1 MIMPGLGETTA
12 MLARLKR
19 GAPMTSSEPEG
30 AGVLTETRSFGAN
43 PGALKMWSYAPPHL
57 PKGAPLVVVLHG
69 CTQTAKGYAVHA
81 GWIALAE
88 RLGFAV
94 LAPEQS
100 AANNP
105 NRCFNWFAPDDIA
118 RGRGEAASIAA
129 MIAAA
134 MDAFGSDP
142 QRVFISGLSAGG
154 AMTAVMLAT
163 YPELFAGGAII
174 AGLPFGVAKSVPD
187 ALRVMG
193 RGDGRDA
200 DALAGLVRDAAP
212 SAARPLQLVIWHG
225 DADGT
230 VNPANGRDLSLQ
242 WVTALNLEAAPGDTA
257 AKRGRTMSVWRGEGP
272 DAAVVEM
279 HMVEGL
285 GHGTPLSTRLE
296 GDVGTVAPFMLE
308 AGLCSTLET
317 AAFWGLSGSTGRNAA
332 RGSSKAM
339 TTSTPP
345 RACSDAPSKSK
356 PVGVGGQVMDAI
368 AGHVPPQVQDV
379 IAKALRAAGLLS

>member
-19 GAPMTSSEPEG
+19 GTSMISSEPEG
-30 AGVLTETRSFGAN
+30 AAVLTETRAFGPN
-43 PGALKMWSYAPPHL
+43 PGALKMWSYAPPNL
-57 PKGAPLVVVLHG
+57 TEGAPLVVVLHG

-81 GWIALAE
+81 GWIALAQ

-100 AANNP
+100 TANNP
-105 NRCFNWFAPDDIA
+105 NRCFNWFAPEDSA

-134 MDAFGSDP
+134 VDTFGTDP

-174 AGLPFGVAKSVPD
+174 AGLPFGVARSVPD
-187 ALRVMG
+187 ALRIMG

-200 DALAGLVRDAAP
+200 QALASLVRDAAP
-212 SAARPLQLVIWHG
+212 SAVRPLRLMIWHG

-230 VNPANGRDLSLQ
+230 VNPANGRDLSMQ
-242 WVTALNLEAAPGDTA
+242 WAAALKLEAAPGVATA
-257 AKRGRTMSVWRGEGP
+257 KPGRTIEVWRGEGSDP
-272 DAAVVEM
+272 AVLEM
-279 HMVEGL
+279 HMVKGL
-285 GHGTPLSTRLE
+285 GHGTPLSTRLD
-296 GDVGTVAPFMLE
+296 GDVGTVAPFMIE

-317 AAFWGLSGSTGRNAA
+317 AAFWGLSGPADLASQPVR
-332 RGSSKAM
+332 SKQVA
-339 TTSTPP
+339 TSPVATE
-345 RACSDAPSKSK
+345 APAKTK
-356 PVGVGGQVMDAI
+356 PVGVGGQVMNAI
-368 AGHVPPQVQDV
+368 SGHVSPQVQDV

>member
-19 GAPMTSSEPEG
+19 GAPMTSSEPKG

-43 PGALKMWSYAPPHL
+43 PGALKMWSYAPPNL
-57 PKGAPLVVVLHG
+57 ARGAPLVVVLHG

-81 GWIALAE
+81 GWIALAQ

-100 AANNP
+100 TANNP

-129 MIAAA
+129 MIATAVDTLGA
-134 MDAFGSDP
+134 DAE
-142 QRVFISGLSAGG
+142 RVFISGLSAGG

-174 AGLPFGVAKSVPD
+174 AGLPFGVARSVPD
-187 ALRVMG
+187 ALRAMS

-200 DALAGLVRDAAP
+200 QALASLVRDAAP
-212 SAARPLQLVIWHG
+212 SATRPLRLVIWHG
-225 DADGT
+225 DADRT

-242 WVTALNLEAAPGDTA
+242 WVAALNLESAPCDTA
-257 AKRGRTMSVWRGEGP
+257 ATRGRTTSVWRGEGP
-272 DAAVVEM
+272 DSAVLEM

-285 GHGTPLSTRLE
+285 GHGTPLSTRME
-296 GDVGTVAPFMLE
+296 GDVGSVAPFMLE

-317 AAFWGLSGSTGRNAA
+317 AAFWGLAEPADRDATRV
-332 RGSSKAM
+332 SSKAM

-345 RACSDAPSKSK
+345 QAASDASPKSKS
-356 PVGVGGQVMDAI
+356 VGVGGQVMDAI